1 MADLPGEKVSI
12 EGGWGSALLG
22 MSITGLSLLM
32 MALLAFFPQS
42 TLENFVLS
50 LITASCLLGTGAAI
64 LTLVSDYPLILSSS
78 SIFLLL
84 LYWRLRN
91 TRSAWLLAASMLTF
105 ALALVLHKRNPQRR
119 SRARSRRARKPQ
131 ASSRAL

>member
-1 MADLPGEKVSI
+1 MAGLPEEKVSI

-32 MALLAFFPQS
+32 MALFAFFPQS
-42 TLENFVLS
+42 TVESFVLS
-50 LITASCLLGTGAAI
+50 LITASCLLGTGSAI
-64 LTLVSDYPLILSSS
+64 LTLVSDYPLILSSV

-91 TRSAWLLAASMLTF
+91 TESAWLLGISILTF
-105 ALALVLHKRNPQRR
+105 VLALVLHRRHPERR

-131 ASSRAL
+131 ASSKAL